1 MVMLAI
7 NLVACGDD
15 KEDGD
20 KEITPSIVG
29 TWKLTVDKGYTHT
42 HVTFTKDGTFSYT
55 STDELDY
62 EEHGTYKIVDNL
74 LYQMFSD
81 EDEWVIGEILLLN
94 SETLS
99 IQDLDDDGVTPR
111 GKPYSY
117 QRVEQQIRQIQNSK
131 GGIDYSLPPSFINLT
146 QTSQVES

>member
-1 MVMLAI
+1 MKNLKHLGMALLMVMLAI

-55 STDELDY
+55 STDELVY

-117 QRVEQQIRQIQNSK
+117 QRVE
-131 GGIDYSLPPSFINLT
+131 
-146 QTSQVES
+146 

>member
-1 MVMLAI
+1 MALLMVMLAI

-20 KEITPSIVG
+20 KEITLSIVG

-117 QRVEQQIRQIQNSK
+117 QRVE
-131 GGIDYSLPPSFINLT
+131 
-146 QTSQVES
+146 

>member
-1 MVMLAI
+1 MKNLKHLGMALLMVMLAI

-42 HVTFTKDGTFSYT
+42 HVTFRKDGTFSYT

-117 QRVEQQIRQIQNSK
+117 QRVE
-131 GGIDYSLPPSFINLT
+131 
-146 QTSQVES
+146 

>member
-1 MVMLAI
+1 MKNLKHLGMALLMVMLAI

-99 IQDLDDDGVTPR
+99 IRDLDDDGVTPR

-117 QRVEQQIRQIQNSK
+117 QRVE
-131 GGIDYSLPPSFINLT
+131 
-146 QTSQVES
+146 

>member
-1 MVMLAI
+1 MKNLKHLGMALLMVMLAI

-55 STDELDY
+55 STDELEY

-117 QRVEQQIRQIQNSK
+117 QRVE
-131 GGIDYSLPPSFINLT
+131 
-146 QTSQVES
+146 

>member
-1 MVMLAI
+1 MKNLKHLGMALLMVMLAI

-62 EEHGTYKIVDNL
+62 EEHGAYKIVDNL

-117 QRVEQQIRQIQNSK
+117 QRVE
-131 GGIDYSLPPSFINLT
+131 
-146 QTSQVES
+146 

>member
-1 MVMLAI
+1 MKNLKHLGMALLMVMLAI

-42 HVTFTKDGTFSYT
+42 HVTFTKDGTFRYT

-117 QRVEQQIRQIQNSK
+117 QRVE
-131 GGIDYSLPPSFINLT
+131 
-146 QTSQVES
+146 

>member
-1 MVMLAI
+1 MTLLMVMLAI

-20 KEITPSIVG
+20 EEITPSIVG

-81 EDEWVIGEILLLN
+81 EDEWAIGEILLLN

-117 QRVEQQIRQIQNSK
+117 QRVE
-131 GGIDYSLPPSFINLT
+131 
-146 QTSQVES
+146 

>member
-1 MVMLAI
+1 MKNLKHLGMALLMVMLAI

-94 SETLS
+94 SQTLS

-117 QRVEQQIRQIQNSK
+117 QRVE
-131 GGIDYSLPPSFINLT
+131 
-146 QTSQVES
+146 

>member
-1 MVMLAI
+1 MLNYSVAELRVIKRMKNLKHLGMALLMVMLAI

-117 QRVEQQIRQIQNSK
+117 QRVE
-131 GGIDYSLPPSFINLT
+131 
-146 QTSQVES
+146 

>member
-1 MVMLAI
+1 MKNLKHLGMALLMVMLAI

-117 QRVEQQIRQIQNSK
+117 QRVDSR
-131 GGIDYSLPPSFINLT
+131 
-146 QTSQVES
+146 

>member
-1 MVMLAI
+1 MKNLKHLGMALLMVMLAI
-7 NLVACGDD
+7 NLVACGDE

-117 QRVEQQIRQIQNSK
+117 QRVE
-131 GGIDYSLPPSFINLT
+131 
-146 QTSQVES
+146 

>member
-1 MVMLAI
+1 MKNLKHLGMALLMVMLAI
-7 NLVACGDD
+7 TLVACGDD

-117 QRVEQQIRQIQNSK
+117 QRVE
-131 GGIDYSLPPSFINLT
+131 
-146 QTSQVES
+146 

>member
-1 MVMLAI
+1 MKNLKHLGMALLMVMLAI

-117 QRVEQQIRQIQNSK
+117 QR
-131 GGIDYSLPPSFINLT
+131 
-146 QTSQVES
+146 

>member
-1 MVMLAI
+1 MKNLKHLGMALLMVRLAI

-117 QRVEQQIRQIQNSK
+117 QRVE
-131 GGIDYSLPPSFINLT
+131 
-146 QTSQVES
+146 

>member
-1 MVMLAI
+1 MKNLKHIGMALLMVMLAI

-117 QRVEQQIRQIQNSK
+117 QRVE
-131 GGIDYSLPPSFINLT
+131 
-146 QTSQVES
+146 